1 VGPTAGQDVFL
12 GNFLSLPGIKPWIA
26 QSIVSS
32 LYRLGYITNYEP
44 FMYVSVHDVNQEL
57 TKDVVTQLDDVKR
70 SKIRVAD
77 FGALY
82 VLEIHSVRIVHDI

>member
-1 VGPTAGQDVFL
+1 
-12 GNFLSLPGIKPWIA
+12 
-26 QSIVSS
+26 
-32 LYRLGYITNYEP
+32 
-44 FMYVSVHDVNQEL
+44 MYVSVHDVNQEL